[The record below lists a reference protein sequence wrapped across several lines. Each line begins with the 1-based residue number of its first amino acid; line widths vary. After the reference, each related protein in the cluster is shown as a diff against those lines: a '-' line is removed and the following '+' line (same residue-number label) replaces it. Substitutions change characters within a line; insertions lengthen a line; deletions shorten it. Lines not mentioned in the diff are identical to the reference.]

1 MEDTGIIESIEEN
14 MKNITTAA
22 SEGRLQQLLEEM
34 MPGIV
39 GFLLNIVFAFIL
51 LFVGRKLIQFILK
64 LLNRSFDKAKTDAS
78 LRGFLNS
85 LLRVIMYSVLIYDS
99 RRSGGDSHNLFS
111 RSSWFGRSCHRHG
124 FAGQPS

>member
-85 LLRVIMYSVLIYDS
+85 LLRVIMYSDS

-111 RSSWFGRSCHRHG
+111 RSSWFGRSCHWHG

>member
-51 LFVGRKLIQFILK
+51 LFVGRTDRLIKQRQMQVSEDF
-64 LLNRSFDKAKTDAS
+64 
-78 LRGFLNS
+78 
-85 LLRVIMYSVLIYDS
+85 
-99 RRSGGDSHNLFS
+99 
-111 RSSWFGRSCHRHG
+111 
-124 FAGQPS
+124 